1 MGYTPPSQ
9 GRGDRRLNT
18 TNYEHPQETNLLDVA
33 RALQYRY
40 LTGEPE
46 LRVHQ
51 QRRRFVQNCHWPNL
65 VGGLNQKV

>member
-1 MGYTPPSQ
+1 MSYTPPSP

-18 TNYEHPQETNLLDVA
+18 TDYQHPQETNLLDVA

-46 LRVHQ
+46 LRVYQ
-51 QRRRFVQNCHWPNL
+51 QWWSIN
-65 VGGLNQKV
+65 